1 MSQDILIIIYLIS
14 SILFIFGI
22 KQLSKVKTAR
32 IGNFTS
38 ALGMLIAI
46 VATLFDQK
54 IVNLELIFIGLL
66 IGSLIGAIM
75 ALKVEMTAM
84 PQMVALLNGF
94 GGGASLLVASADYFK
109 EAPTE
114 VYIAVT
120 IFLSILVGG
129 VTFTGSIIAFGKLQ
143 GIVTEK
149 AVVYK
154 FQHPI
159 NLLLLLLTIIGGV
172 FLTIDQRTS
181 SEILSTI
188 GLGFLIGENLLI
200 TIAILSLIIGVLIVI
215 PIGGADMPVVIS
227 LLNSYSGIAAA
238 MTGFVLGNAVLVI
251 TGSLVGASGI
261 ILTNIMCKSMNRS
274 LMNVMLGGF
283 GSTTASVGPGEA
295 KEIVIKEVGAEE
307 LAMMLDGASNVIIVP
322 GYGMAVA
329 QAQHVVKELMD
340 ELEKRG
346 VNVRFAIHPVAGRMP
361 GHMNVL
367 LAEAAVP
374 YDKLYEMDQI
384 NDDFSNCDVAI
395 VIGAND
401 VVNPA
406 ARNNPN
412 SPIYGMPILNVD
424 KAKTVVVIKR
434 SLNPGYA
441 GIDNELFGYPNC
453 LMYFGD
459 AKASHFKINSRIKR
473 TIKNKLFLNYKGYYV
488 TLCFL

>member
-1 MSQDILIIIYLIS
+1 MNQDILIIIYLIA

-22 KQLSKVKTAR
+22 KQLSSVKTAR
-32 IGNFTS
+32 QGNLIS
-38 ALGMLIAI
+38 AIGMLIAI

-54 IVNLELIFIGLL
+54 IVNYELIIIGLI
-66 IGSLIGAIM
+66 IGSIVGAIF

-94 GGGASLLVASADYFK
+94 GGGASLLVAAADYYK
-109 EAPTE
+109 EAPSE
-114 VYIAVT
+114 VYIAVS
-120 IFLSILVGG
+120 IFLSVLVGG
-129 VTFTGSIIAFGKLQ
+129 VTFTGSLVAFGKLQ

-159 NLLLLLLTIIGGV
+159 NLLLLILTIFGG
-172 FLTIDQRTS
+172 I
-181 SEILSTI
+181 ILSMDQSNASQIMSSI
-188 GLGFLIGENLLI
+188 GLGTLVGENLLI
-200 TIAILSLIIGVLIVI
+200 LISILSLIIGVLIVI

-238 MTGFVLGNAVLVI
+238 MTGFVLGNAVLII

-274 LMNVMLGGF
+274 LINVMLGGF
-283 GSTTASVGPGEA
+283 GSTTSGKAQAGA
-295 KEIVIKEVGAEE
+295 KEIVIKEVGSEE

-384 NDDFSNCDVAI
+384 NDEFANCDVAI

-441 GIDNELFGYPNC
+441 GIENELFGYPNC

-459 AKASHFKINSRIKR
+459 AKQAIS
-473 TIKNKLFLNYKGYYV
+473 KLIQELKE
-488 TLCFL
+488 L

>member
-1 MSQDILIIIYLIS
+1 MNQDILIIIYLIA

-22 KQLSKVKTAR
+22 KQLSSVKTAR
-32 IGNFTS
+32 QGNLIS
-38 ALGMLIAI
+38 AIGMLIAI

-54 IVNLELIFIGLL
+54 ILNYELIIIGLI
-66 IGSLIGAIM
+66 IGSIVGAIF

-84 PQMVALLNGF
+84 PQMVALFNGF
-94 GGGASLLVASADYFK
+94 GGGASLLVAAADYYK
-109 EAPTE
+109 EAPSE
-114 VYIAVT
+114 VYIAVS
-120 IFLSILVGG
+120 IFLSVLVGG
-129 VTFTGSIIAFGKLQ
+129 VTFTGSLVAFGKLQ

-159 NLLLLLLTIIGGV
+159 NLLLLILTIFGG
-172 FLTIDQRTS
+172 I
-181 SEILSTI
+181 ILSMDQSNASQIMSSI
-188 GLGFLIGENLLI
+188 GLGNLVGENLLI
-200 TIAILSLIIGVLIVI
+200 LILILSLIIGVLIVI

-238 MTGFVLGNAVLVI
+238 MTGFVLGNAVLII

-274 LMNVMLGGF
+274 LINVMLGGF
-283 GSTTASVGPGEA
+283 GSTTSGKAQAGA
-295 KEIVIKEVGAEE
+295 KEIVIKEVGSEE

-329 QAQHVVKELMD
+329 QAQHVIKELMD

-384 NDDFSNCDVAI
+384 NDDFANCDVAI

-441 GIDNELFGYPNC
+441 GIENELFGYPNC

-459 AKASHFKINSRIKR
+459 AKQAIS
-473 TIKNKLFLNYKGYYV
+473 KLIQELKE
-488 TLCFL
+488 L

>member
-1 MSQDILIIIYLIS
+1 MNQDILIIIYLIA

-22 KQLSKVKTAR
+22 KQLSSVKTAR
-32 IGNFTS
+32 QGNLIS
-38 ALGMLIAI
+38 AIGMLIAI

-54 IVNLELIFIGLL
+54 IVNYELIIIGLI
-66 IGSLIGAIM
+66 IGSIVGAIF

-84 PQMVALLNGF
+84 PQMVALFNGF
-94 GGGASLLVASADYFK
+94 GGGASLLVASADYYK
-109 EAPTE
+109 EAPSE
-114 VYIAVT
+114 VYIAVS
-120 IFLSILVGG
+120 IFLSVLVGG
-129 VTFTGSIIAFGKLQ
+129 VTFTGSLVAFGKLQ

-159 NLLLLLLTIIGGV
+159 NLLLLILTIFGG
-172 FLTIDQRTS
+172 I
-181 SEILSTI
+181 ILSMDQSNASQIMSSI
-188 GLGFLIGENLLI
+188 GLGNLVGENLLI
-200 TIAILSLIIGVLIVI
+200 LISILSLIIGVLIVI

-238 MTGFVLGNAVLVI
+238 MTGFVLGNAILII

-274 LMNVMLGGF
+274 LINVMLGGF
-283 GSTTASVGPGEA
+283 GSTTSGKAQAGA
-295 KEIVIKEVGAEE
+295 KEIVIKEVGSEE

-340 ELEKRG
+340 ELEKRS

-384 NDDFSNCDVAI
+384 NDDFANCDVAI

-441 GIDNELFGYPNC
+441 GIENELFGYPNC

-459 AKASHFKINSRIKR
+459 AKQAIS
-473 TIKNKLFLNYKGYYV
+473 KLIQELKE
-488 TLCFL
+488 L

>member
-1 MSQDILIIIYLIS
+1 MNQDILIIIYLIA

-22 KQLSKVKTAR
+22 KQLSSVKTAR
-32 IGNFTS
+32 QGNLIS
-38 ALGMLIAI
+38 AIGMLIAI

-54 IVNLELIFIGLL
+54 IVNYELIIIGLI
-66 IGSLIGAIM
+66 IGSIVGAIF

-94 GGGASLLVASADYFK
+94 GGGASLLVAAADYYK
-109 EAPTE
+109 EAPSE
-114 VYIAVT
+114 VYIAVS
-120 IFLSILVGG
+120 IFLSVLVGG
-129 VTFTGSIIAFGKLQ
+129 VTFTGSLVAFGKLQ

-159 NLLLLLLTIIGGV
+159 NLLLLILAIFGG
-172 FLTIDQRTS
+172 I
-181 SEILSTI
+181 ILSLDQSNASQIMSSI
-188 GLGFLIGENLLI
+188 GLGTLVGENLLI
-200 TIAILSLIIGVLIVI
+200 LISILSLIIGVLIVI

-238 MTGFVLGNAVLVI
+238 MTGFVLGNAVLII

-274 LMNVMLGGF
+274 LINVMLGGF
-283 GSTTASVGPGEA
+283 GSTTSGKAQAGA
-295 KEIVIKEVGAEE
+295 KEIVIKEVGSEE

-384 NDDFSNCDVAI
+384 NDEFANCDVAI

-441 GIDNELFGYPNC
+441 GIENELFGYPNC

-459 AKASHFKINSRIKR
+459 AKQAIS
-473 TIKNKLFLNYKGYYV
+473 KLIQELKE
-488 TLCFL
+488 L

>member
-1 MSQDILIIIYLIS
+1 MNQDILIIIYLIA

-22 KQLSKVKTAR
+22 KQLSSVKTAR
-32 IGNFTS
+32 QGNLIS
-38 ALGMLIAI
+38 AIGMLIAI

-54 IVNLELIFIGLL
+54 IVNYELIIIGLI
-66 IGSLIGAIM
+66 IGSIVGAIF

-84 PQMVALLNGF
+84 PQMVALFNGF
-94 GGGASLLVASADYFK
+94 GGGASLLVASADYYK
-109 EAPTE
+109 EAPSE
-114 VYIAVT
+114 VYIAVS
-120 IFLSILVGG
+120 IFLSVLVGG
-129 VTFTGSIIAFGKLQ
+129 VTFTGSLVAFGKLQ

-159 NLLLLLLTIIGGV
+159 NLLLLILTIFGG
-172 FLTIDQRTS
+172 I
-181 SEILSTI
+181 ILSMDQSNASQIMSSI
-188 GLGFLIGENLLI
+188 GLGNLVGENLLI
-200 TIAILSLIIGVLIVI
+200 LISILSLIIGVLIVI

-238 MTGFVLGNAVLVI
+238 MTGFVLGNAVLII

-274 LMNVMLGGF
+274 LINVMLGGF
-283 GSTTASVGPGEA
+283 GSTTSGKAQAGA
-295 KEIVIKEVGAEE
+295 KEIVIKEVGSEE

-340 ELEKRG
+340 ELEKRS

-384 NDDFSNCDVAI
+384 NDDFANCDVAI

-441 GIDNELFGYPNC
+441 GIENELFGYPNC

-459 AKASHFKINSRIKR
+459 AKQAIS
-473 TIKNKLFLNYKGYYV
+473 KLIQELKE
-488 TLCFL
+488 L

>member
-1 MSQDILIIIYLIS
+1 MNQDILIIIYLIA

-22 KQLSKVKTAR
+22 KQLSSVKTAR
-32 IGNFTS
+32 QGNLIS
-38 ALGMLIAI
+38 AIGMLIAI

-54 IVNLELIFIGLL
+54 ILNYELIIIGLI
-66 IGSLIGAIM
+66 IGSIVGAIF

-84 PQMVALLNGF
+84 PQMVALFNGF
-94 GGGASLLVASADYFK
+94 GGGASLLVAAADYYK
-109 EAPTE
+109 EAPSE
-114 VYIAVT
+114 VYIAVS
-120 IFLSILVGG
+120 IFLSVLVGG
-129 VTFTGSIIAFGKLQ
+129 VTFTGSLVAFGKLQ

-159 NLLLLLLTIIGGV
+159 NLLLLILTIFGG
-172 FLTIDQRTS
+172 I
-181 SEILSTI
+181 ILSMDQSNASQIMSSI
-188 GLGFLIGENLLI
+188 GLGNLVGENLLI
-200 TIAILSLIIGVLIVI
+200 LISILSLIIGVLIVI

-238 MTGFVLGNAVLVI
+238 MTGFVLGNAILII

-274 LMNVMLGGF
+274 LINVMLGGF
-283 GSTTASVGPGEA
+283 GSTTSGKAQAGA
-295 KEIVIKEVGAEE
+295 KEIVIKEVGSEE

-329 QAQHVVKELMD
+329 QAQHVIKELMD

-384 NDDFSNCDVAI
+384 NDEFANCDVAI

-441 GIDNELFGYPNC
+441 GIENELFGYPNC

-459 AKASHFKINSRIKR
+459 AKQAIS
-473 TIKNKLFLNYKGYYV
+473 KLIQELKE
-488 TLCFL
+488 L

>member
-1 MSQDILIIIYLIS
+1 LLILT
-14 SILFIFGI
+14 IFG
-22 KQLSKVKTAR
+22 
-32 IGNFTS
+32 
-38 ALGMLIAI
+38 
-46 VATLFDQK
+46 
-54 IVNLELIFIGLL
+54 
-66 IGSLIGAIM
+66 
-75 ALKVEMTAM
+75 
-84 PQMVALLNGF
+84 
-94 GGGASLLVASADYFK
+94 
-109 EAPTE
+109 
-114 VYIAVT
+114 
-120 IFLSILVGG
+120 
-129 VTFTGSIIAFGKLQ
+129 
-143 GIVTEK
+143 GI
-149 AVVYK
+149 
-154 FQHPI
+154 
-159 NLLLLLLTIIGGV
+159 
-172 FLTIDQRTS
+172 
-181 SEILSTI
+181 ILSMDQSNASQIMSSI
-188 GLGFLIGENLLI
+188 GLGNLVGENLLI
-200 TIAILSLIIGVLIVI
+200 LISILSLIIGVLIVI

-238 MTGFVLGNAVLVI
+238 MTGFVLGNAILII

-274 LMNVMLGGF
+274 LINVMLGGF
-283 GSTTASVGPGEA
+283 GSTTSGKAQAGA
-295 KEIVIKEVGAEE
+295 KEIVIKEVGSEE

-340 ELEKRG
+340 ELEKRS

-384 NDDFSNCDVAI
+384 NDEFANCDVAI

-441 GIDNELFGYPNC
+441 GIENELFGYPNC

-459 AKASHFKINSRIKR
+459 AKQAIS
-473 TIKNKLFLNYKGYYV
+473 KLIQELKE
-488 TLCFL
+488 L

>member
-1 MSQDILIIIYLIS
+1 MNQDILIIIYLIA

-22 KQLSKVKTAR
+22 KQLSSVKTAR
-32 IGNFTS
+32 QGNLIS
-38 ALGMLIAI
+38 AIGMLIAI

-54 IVNLELIFIGLL
+54 IVNYELIIIGLI
-66 IGSLIGAIM
+66 IGSIVGAIF

-94 GGGASLLVASADYFK
+94 GGGASLLVAVADYYK
-109 EAPTE
+109 EAPSE
-114 VYIAVT
+114 VYIAVS
-120 IFLSILVGG
+120 IFLSVLVGG
-129 VTFTGSIIAFGKLQ
+129 VTFTGSLVAFGKLQ

-159 NLLLLLLTIIGGV
+159 NLLLLILTIIGG
-172 FLTIDQRTS
+172 I
-181 SEILSTI
+181 ILSMDQSNASQIMSSI
-188 GLGFLIGENLLI
+188 GLGTLVGENLLI
-200 TIAILSLIIGVLIVI
+200 LISILSLIIGVLIVI

-238 MTGFVLGNAVLVI
+238 MTGFVLGNAVLII

-274 LMNVMLGGF
+274 LINVMLGGF
-283 GSTTASVGPGEA
+283 GSTTSGKAQAGA
-295 KEIVIKEVGAEE
+295 KEIVIKEVGSEE

-329 QAQHVVKELMD
+329 HAQHVVKELMD

-384 NDDFSNCDVAI
+384 DDEFANCDVAI

-441 GIDNELFGYPNC
+441 GIENELFGYPNC

-459 AKASHFKINSRIKR
+459 AKQAIS
-473 TIKNKLFLNYKGYYV
+473 KLIQELKE
-488 TLCFL
+488 L

>member
-1 MSQDILIIIYLIS
+1 MNQDILIIIYLIA

-22 KQLSKVKTAR
+22 KQLSSVKTAR
-32 IGNFTS
+32 QGNLIS
-38 ALGMLIAI
+38 AIGMLIAI

-54 IVNLELIFIGLL
+54 IVNYELIIIGLI
-66 IGSLIGAIM
+66 IGSIVGAIF

-94 GGGASLLVASADYFK
+94 GGGASLLVAAADYYK
-109 EAPTE
+109 EAPSE
-114 VYIAVT
+114 VYIAVS
-120 IFLSILVGG
+120 IFLSVLIGG
-129 VTFTGSIIAFGKLQ
+129 VTFTGSLVAFGKLQ

-159 NLLLLLLTIIGGV
+159 NLFLLILTIFGG
-172 FLTIDQRTS
+172 I
-181 SEILSTI
+181 ILSMDQSNASQI
-188 GLGFLIGENLLI
+188 MSSIDLGNLVGENLLI
-200 TIAILSLIIGVLIVI
+200 LISILSLIIGVLIVI

-238 MTGFVLGNAVLVI
+238 MTGFVLGNAVLII

-274 LMNVMLGGF
+274 LINVMLGGF
-283 GSTTASVGPGEA
+283 GSTTSGKAQAGA
-295 KEIVIKEVGAEE
+295 KEIVIKEVGSEE

-384 NDDFSNCDVAI
+384 NDEFANCDVAI

-441 GIDNELFGYPNC
+441 GIENELFGYPNC

-459 AKASHFKINSRIKR
+459 AKQAIS
-473 TIKNKLFLNYKGYYV
+473 KLIQELKE
-488 TLCFL
+488 L

>member
-1 MSQDILIIIYLIS
+1 MNQDILIIIYLIA

-22 KQLSKVKTAR
+22 KQLSSVKTAR
-32 IGNFTS
+32 QGNLIS
-38 ALGMLIAI
+38 AIGMLIAI

-54 IVNLELIFIGLL
+54 ILNYELIIIGLI
-66 IGSLIGAIM
+66 IGSIVGAIF

-84 PQMVALLNGF
+84 PQMVALFNGF
-94 GGGASLLVASADYFK
+94 GGGASLLVAAADYYK
-109 EAPTE
+109 EAPSE
-114 VYIAVT
+114 VYIAVS
-120 IFLSILVGG
+120 IFLSVLVGG
-129 VTFTGSIIAFGKLQ
+129 VTFTGSLVAFGKLQ

-159 NLLLLLLTIIGGV
+159 NLLLLILTIFGG
-172 FLTIDQRTS
+172 I
-181 SEILSTI
+181 ILSMDQSNASQIMSSI
-188 GLGFLIGENLLI
+188 GLGNLVGENLLI
-200 TIAILSLIIGVLIVI
+200 LISILSLIIGVLVVI

-238 MTGFVLGNAVLVI
+238 MTGFVLGNAILII

-274 LMNVMLGGF
+274 LINVMLGGF
-283 GSTTASVGPGEA
+283 GSTTSGKAQAGA
-295 KEIVIKEVGAEE
+295 KEIVIKEVGSEE

-340 ELEKRG
+340 ELEKRS

-384 NDDFSNCDVAI
+384 NDEFANCDVAI

-441 GIDNELFGYPNC
+441 GIENELFGYPNC

-459 AKASHFKINSRIKR
+459 AKQAIS
-473 TIKNKLFLNYKGYYV
+473 KLIQELKE
-488 TLCFL
+488 L

>member
-1 MSQDILIIIYLIS
+1 MNQDLLIIIYLIA

-22 KQLSKVKTAR
+22 KQLSSVKTAR
-32 IGNFTS
+32 QGNLIS
-38 ALGMLIAI
+38 AIGMLIAI

-54 IVNLELIFIGLL
+54 IVNYELIIIGLI
-66 IGSLIGAIM
+66 IGSIVGAIF

-84 PQMVALLNGF
+84 PQMVALFNGF
-94 GGGASLLVASADYFK
+94 GGGASLLVASADYYK
-109 EAPTE
+109 EAPSE
-114 VYIAVT
+114 VYIAVS
-120 IFLSILVGG
+120 IFLSVLVGG
-129 VTFTGSIIAFGKLQ
+129 VTFTGSLVAFGKLQ

-159 NLLLLLLTIIGGV
+159 NLLLLILAIFGG
-172 FLTIDQRTS
+172 I
-181 SEILSTI
+181 ILSMDQSNASQIMSSI
-188 GLGFLIGENLLI
+188 GLGNLVGENLLI
-200 TIAILSLIIGVLIVI
+200 LISILSLIIGVLIVI

-238 MTGFVLGNAVLVI
+238 MTGFVLGNAILII

-274 LMNVMLGGF
+274 LINVMLGGF
-283 GSTTASVGPGEA
+283 GSTTSGKAQAGA
-295 KEIVIKEVGAEE
+295 KEIVIKEVGSEE

-384 NDDFSNCDVAI
+384 NDEFANCDVAI

-441 GIDNELFGYPNC
+441 GIENELFGYPNC

-459 AKASHFKINSRIKR
+459 AKQAIS
-473 TIKNKLFLNYKGYYV
+473 KLIQELKE
-488 TLCFL
+488 L

>member
-1 MSQDILIIIYLIS
+1 MNQDILIIIYLIA

-22 KQLSKVKTAR
+22 KQLSSVKTAR
-32 IGNFTS
+32 QGNLIS
-38 ALGMLIAI
+38 AIGMLIAI

-54 IVNLELIFIGLL
+54 ILNYELIIIGLI
-66 IGSLIGAIM
+66 IGSIVGAIF

-84 PQMVALLNGF
+84 PQMVALFNGF
-94 GGGASLLVASADYFK
+94 GGGASLLVAAADYYK
-109 EAPTE
+109 EAPSE
-114 VYIAVT
+114 VYIAVS
-120 IFLSILVGG
+120 IFLSVLVGG
-129 VTFTGSIIAFGKLQ
+129 VTFTGSLVAFGKLQ

-159 NLLLLLLTIIGGV
+159 NLLLLILTIFGG
-172 FLTIDQRTS
+172 I
-181 SEILSTI
+181 ILSMDQSNASQIMSSI
-188 GLGFLIGENLLI
+188 GLGNLVGENLLI
-200 TIAILSLIIGVLIVI
+200 LISILSLIIGVLIVI

-238 MTGFVLGNAVLVI
+238 MTGFVLGNAVLII

-274 LMNVMLGGF
+274 LINVMLGGF
-283 GSTTASVGPGEA
+283 GSTTSGKAQAGA
-295 KEIVIKEVGAEE
+295 KEIVIKEVGSEE

-329 QAQHVVKELMD
+329 QAQHVIKELMD

-384 NDDFSNCDVAI
+384 NDEFANCDVAI

-441 GIDNELFGYPNC
+441 GIENELFGYPNC

-459 AKASHFKINSRIKR
+459 AKQAIS
-473 TIKNKLFLNYKGYYV
+473 KLIQELKE
-488 TLCFL
+488 L

>member
-1 MSQDILIIIYLIS
+1 MNQDILIIIYLIA

-22 KQLSKVKTAR
+22 KQLSSVKTAR
-32 IGNFTS
+32 QGNLIS
-38 ALGMLIAI
+38 AIGMLIAI

-54 IVNLELIFIGLL
+54 IVNYELIIIGLI
-66 IGSLIGAIM
+66 IGSIVGAIF

-94 GGGASLLVASADYFK
+94 GGGASLLVAVADYYK
-109 EAPTE
+109 EAPSE
-114 VYIAVT
+114 VYIAVS
-120 IFLSILVGG
+120 IFLSVLVGG
-129 VTFTGSIIAFGKLQ
+129 VTFTGSLVAFGKLQ

-159 NLLLLLLTIIGGV
+159 NLLLLILTIIGG
-172 FLTIDQRTS
+172 I
-181 SEILSTI
+181 ILSMDQSNASQIMSSI
-188 GLGFLIGENLLI
+188 GLGTLVGENLLI
-200 TIAILSLIIGVLIVI
+200 LISILSLIIGVLIVI

-238 MTGFVLGNAVLVI
+238 MTGFVLGNAVLII

-274 LMNVMLGGF
+274 LINVMLGGF
-283 GSTTASVGPGEA
+283 GSTTSGKAQAGA
-295 KEIVIKEVGAEE
+295 KEIVIKEVGSEE

-384 NDDFSNCDVAI
+384 DDEFANCDVAI

-441 GIDNELFGYPNC
+441 GIENELFGYPNC

-459 AKASHFKINSRIKR
+459 AKQAIS
-473 TIKNKLFLNYKGYYV
+473 KLIQELKE
-488 TLCFL
+488 L

>member
-1 MSQDILIIIYLIS
+1 MNQDILIIIYLIS
-14 SILFIFGI
+14 SALFIFGI
-22 KQLSKVKTAR
+22 KQLSSVKTAR
-32 IGNFTS
+32 QGNITS
-38 ALGMLIAI
+38 SVGMLIAI
-46 VATLFDQK
+46 IATLFDQK
-54 IVNLELIFIGLL
+54 IVNFELIIIGLIVGAL
-66 IGSLIGAIM
+66 VGAIF

-94 GGGASLLVASADYFK
+94 GGGASLLVAAADYYK
-109 EAPTE
+109 EAPSE
-114 VYIAVT
+114 VYIAVS
-120 IFLSILVGG
+120 IFLSVLIGG
-129 VTFTGSIIAFGKLQ
+129 VTFTGSLIAFGKLQ

-159 NLLLLLLTIIGGV
+159 NLLLLIITIVAGI
-172 FLTIDQRTS
+172 FLSMDQTTTS
-181 SEILSTI
+181 QIFSGI
-188 GLGFLIGENLLI
+188 GLEVLVGENLLI
-200 TIAILSLIIGVLIVI
+200 LISILSLIIGVLIVI

-227 LLNSYSGIAAA
+227 LLNSYSGLAAA
-238 MTGFVLGNAVLVI
+238 MTGFVLGNAVLII

-274 LMNVMLGGF
+274 LLNVMLGGF
-283 GSTTASVGPGEA
+283 GSTTAGKAQAGA
-295 KEIVIKEVGAEE
+295 KEIVIKEVGSEE

-340 ELEKRG
+340 ELEKRN

-384 NDDFSNCDVAI
+384 NDEFANCDVAI

-441 GIDNELFGYPNC
+441 GIENELFGYPNC

-459 AKASHFKINSRIKR
+459 AKQAIS
-473 TIKNKLFLNYKGYYV
+473 KLIQELKE
-488 TLCFL
+488 L

>member
-1 MSQDILIIIYLIS
+1 MNQDILIIIYLIA

-22 KQLSKVKTAR
+22 KQLSSVKTAR
-32 IGNFTS
+32 QGNLIS
-38 ALGMLIAI
+38 AIGMLIAI
-46 VATLFDQK
+46 VATLFVQK
-54 IVNLELIFIGLL
+54 IVNYELIIIGLI
-66 IGSLIGAIM
+66 IGSIVGAIF

-84 PQMVALLNGF
+84 PQMVALFNGF
-94 GGGASLLVASADYFK
+94 GGGASLLVAAADYYK
-109 EAPTE
+109 EAPSE
-114 VYIAVT
+114 VYIAVS
-120 IFLSILVGG
+120 IFLSVLVGG
-129 VTFTGSIIAFGKLQ
+129 VTFTGSLVAFGKLQ

-159 NLLLLLLTIIGGV
+159 NLLLLILTIFGG
-172 FLTIDQRTS
+172 I
-181 SEILSTI
+181 ILSMDQSNASQIMSSI
-188 GLGFLIGENLLI
+188 GLGNLVGENLLI
-200 TIAILSLIIGVLIVI
+200 LISILSLIIGVLIVI

-238 MTGFVLGNAVLVI
+238 MTGFVLGNAILII

-274 LMNVMLGGF
+274 LINVMLGGF
-283 GSTTASVGPGEA
+283 GSTTSGKAQAGA
-295 KEIVIKEVGAEE
+295 KEIVIKEVGSEE

-340 ELEKRG
+340 ELEKRS

-384 NDDFSNCDVAI
+384 NDEFANCDVAI

-441 GIDNELFGYPNC
+441 GIENELFGYPNC

-459 AKASHFKINSRIKR
+459 AKQAIS
-473 TIKNKLFLNYKGYYV
+473 KLIQELKE
-488 TLCFL
+488 L

>member
-1 MSQDILIIIYLIS
+1 MNQDILIIIYLIA

-22 KQLSKVKTAR
+22 KQLSSVKTAR
-32 IGNFTS
+32 QGNLIS
-38 ALGMLIAI
+38 AIGMLIAI

-54 IVNLELIFIGLL
+54 IVNYELIIIGLI
-66 IGSLIGAIM
+66 IGSIVGAIF

-84 PQMVALLNGF
+84 PQMVALFNGF
-94 GGGASLLVASADYFK
+94 GGGASLLVAAADYYK
-109 EAPTE
+109 EAPSE
-114 VYIAVT
+114 VYIAVS
-120 IFLSILVGG
+120 IFLSVLVGG
-129 VTFTGSIIAFGKLQ
+129 VTFTGSLVAFGKLQ

-159 NLLLLLLTIIGGV
+159 NLLLLILTIFGG
-172 FLTIDQRTS
+172 I
-181 SEILSTI
+181 ILSMDQSNASQIMSSI
-188 GLGFLIGENLLI
+188 GLGNLVGENLLI
-200 TIAILSLIIGVLIVI
+200 LILILSLIIGVLIVI

-238 MTGFVLGNAVLVI
+238 MTGFVLGNAVLII

-274 LMNVMLGGF
+274 LINVMLGGF
-283 GSTTASVGPGEA
+283 GSTTSGKAQAGA
-295 KEIVIKEVGAEE
+295 KEIVIKEVGSEE

-329 QAQHVVKELMD
+329 QAQHVIKELMD

-384 NDDFSNCDVAI
+384 NDEFANCDVAI

-441 GIDNELFGYPNC
+441 GIENELFGYPNC

-459 AKASHFKINSRIKR
+459 AKQAIS
-473 TIKNKLFLNYKGYYV
+473 KLIQELKE
-488 TLCFL
+488 L

>member
-1 MSQDILIIIYLIS
+1 MNQDILIIIYLIA

-22 KQLSKVKTAR
+22 KQLSSVKTAR
-32 IGNFTS
+32 QGNLIS
-38 ALGMLIAI
+38 AIGMLIAI

-54 IVNLELIFIGLL
+54 ILNYELIIIGLI
-66 IGSLIGAIM
+66 IGSIVGAIF

-84 PQMVALLNGF
+84 PQMVALFNGF
-94 GGGASLLVASADYFK
+94 GGGASLLVAAADYYK
-109 EAPTE
+109 EAPSE
-114 VYIAVT
+114 VYIAVS
-120 IFLSILVGG
+120 IFLSVLVGG
-129 VTFTGSIIAFGKLQ
+129 VTFTGSLVAFGKLQ

-159 NLLLLLLTIIGGV
+159 NLLLLILTIFGG
-172 FLTIDQRTS
+172 I
-181 SEILSTI
+181 ILSMDQSNAFQIMSSI
-188 GLGFLIGENLLI
+188 GLGNLVGENLLI
-200 TIAILSLIIGVLIVI
+200 LILILSLIIGVLIVI

-238 MTGFVLGNAVLVI
+238 MTGFVLGNAILII

-274 LMNVMLGGF
+274 LINVMLGGF
-283 GSTTASVGPGEA
+283 GSTTSGKAQAGA
-295 KEIVIKEVGAEE
+295 KEIVIKEVGSEE

-384 NDDFSNCDVAI
+384 NDEFANCDVAI

-441 GIDNELFGYPNC
+441 GIENELFGYPNC

-459 AKASHFKINSRIKR
+459 AKQAIS
-473 TIKNKLFLNYKGYYV
+473 KLIQELKE
-488 TLCFL
+488 L

>member
-1 MSQDILIIIYLIS
+1 MNQDILIIIYLIA

-22 KQLSKVKTAR
+22 KQLSSVKTAR
-32 IGNFTS
+32 QGNLIS
-38 ALGMLIAI
+38 AIGMLIAI

-54 IVNLELIFIGLL
+54 IVNYELIIIGLI
-66 IGSLIGAIM
+66 IGSIVGAIF

-84 PQMVALLNGF
+84 PQMVALFNGF
-94 GGGASLLVASADYFK
+94 GGGASLLVAAADYYK
-109 EAPTE
+109 EAPSE
-114 VYIAVT
+114 VYIAVS
-120 IFLSILVGG
+120 IFLSVLVGG
-129 VTFTGSIIAFGKLQ
+129 VTFTGSLVAFGKLQ

-159 NLLLLLLTIIGGV
+159 NLLLLILTIFGG
-172 FLTIDQRTS
+172 I
-181 SEILSTI
+181 ILSMDQSNASQIMSSI
-188 GLGFLIGENLLI
+188 GLGNLVGENLLI
-200 TIAILSLIIGVLIVI
+200 LISILSLIIGVLIVI

-238 MTGFVLGNAVLVI
+238 MTGFVLGNAILII

-274 LMNVMLGGF
+274 LINVMLGGF
-283 GSTTASVGPGEA
+283 GSTTSGKAQAGA
-295 KEIVIKEVGAEE
+295 KEIVIKEVGSEE

-340 ELEKRG
+340 ELEKRS

-384 NDDFSNCDVAI
+384 NDDFANCDVAI

-441 GIDNELFGYPNC
+441 GIENELFGYPNC

-459 AKASHFKINSRIKR
+459 AKQAIS
-473 TIKNKLFLNYKGYYV
+473 KLIQELKE
-488 TLCFL
+488 L

>member
-1 MSQDILIIIYLIS
+1 MNQDLLIIIYLIA

-22 KQLSKVKTAR
+22 KQLSSVKTAR
-32 IGNFTS
+32 QGNLIS
-38 ALGMLIAI
+38 AIGMLIAI

-54 IVNLELIFIGLL
+54 IVNYELIIIGLI
-66 IGSLIGAIM
+66 IGSIVGAIF

-84 PQMVALLNGF
+84 PQMVALFNGF
-94 GGGASLLVASADYFK
+94 GGGASLLVAAADYYK
-109 EAPTE
+109 EAPSE
-114 VYIAVT
+114 VYIAVS
-120 IFLSILVGG
+120 IFLSVLVGG
-129 VTFTGSIIAFGKLQ
+129 VTFTGSLVAFGKLQ

-159 NLLLLLLTIIGGV
+159 NLLLLILTIFGG
-172 FLTIDQRTS
+172 I
-181 SEILSTI
+181 ILSMDQSNASQIMSSI
-188 GLGFLIGENLLI
+188 GLGNLVGENLLI
-200 TIAILSLIIGVLIVI
+200 LILILSLIIGVLIVI

-238 MTGFVLGNAVLVI
+238 MTGFVLGNAVLII

-274 LMNVMLGGF
+274 LINVMLGGF
-283 GSTTASVGPGEA
+283 GSTTSGKAQAGA
-295 KEIVIKEVGAEE
+295 KEIVIKEVGSEE

-329 QAQHVVKELMD
+329 QAQHVIKELMD

-384 NDDFSNCDVAI
+384 NDEFANCDVAI

-441 GIDNELFGYPNC
+441 GIENELFGYPNC

-459 AKASHFKINSRIKR
+459 AKQAIS
-473 TIKNKLFLNYKGYYV
+473 KLIQELKE
-488 TLCFL
+488 L

>member
-1 MSQDILIIIYLIS
+1 MNQDLLIIIYLIA

-22 KQLSKVKTAR
+22 KQLSSVKTAR
-32 IGNFTS
+32 QGNLIS
-38 ALGMLIAI
+38 AIGMLIAI

-54 IVNLELIFIGLL
+54 IVNYELIIIGLI
-66 IGSLIGAIM
+66 IGSIVGAIF

-84 PQMVALLNGF
+84 PQMVALFNGF
-94 GGGASLLVASADYFK
+94 GGGASLLVAAADYYK
-109 EAPTE
+109 EAPSE
-114 VYIAVT
+114 VYIAVS
-120 IFLSILVGG
+120 IFLSVLVGG
-129 VTFTGSIIAFGKLQ
+129 VTFTGSLVAFGKLQ

-159 NLLLLLLTIIGGV
+159 NLLLLILTIFGG
-172 FLTIDQRTS
+172 I
-181 SEILSTI
+181 ILSMDQSNASQIMSSI
-188 GLGFLIGENLLI
+188 GLGNLVGENLLI
-200 TIAILSLIIGVLIVI
+200 LISILSLIIGVLIVI

-238 MTGFVLGNAVLVI
+238 MTGFVLGNAILII

-274 LMNVMLGGF
+274 LINVMLGGF
-283 GSTTASVGPGEA
+283 GSTTSGKAQAGA
-295 KEIVIKEVGAEE
+295 KEIVIKEVGSEE

-329 QAQHVVKELMD
+329 QAQHVIKELMD
-340 ELEKRG
+340 ELEKRS

-384 NDDFSNCDVAI
+384 NDEFANCDVAI

-441 GIDNELFGYPNC
+441 GIENELFGYPNC

-459 AKASHFKINSRIKR
+459 AKQAIS
-473 TIKNKLFLNYKGYYV
+473 KLIQELKE
-488 TLCFL
+488 L

>member
-1 MSQDILIIIYLIS
+1 MNQDILIIIYLIA

-22 KQLSKVKTAR
+22 KQLSSVKTAR
-32 IGNFTS
+32 QGNLIS
-38 ALGMLIAI
+38 AIGMLIAI
-46 VATLFDQK
+46 VATLYDQK
-54 IVNLELIFIGLL
+54 IVNYELIIIGLI
-66 IGSLIGAIM
+66 IGSIVGAIF

-94 GGGASLLVASADYFK
+94 GGGASLLVAAADYYK
-109 EAPTE
+109 EAPSE
-114 VYIAVT
+114 VYIAVS
-120 IFLSILVGG
+120 IFLSVLVGG
-129 VTFTGSIIAFGKLQ
+129 VTFTGSLVAFGKLQ

-159 NLLLLLLTIIGGV
+159 NLLLLILTIIGG
-172 FLTIDQRTS
+172 I
-181 SEILSTI
+181 ILSLDQSNASQIMSSI
-188 GLGFLIGENLLI
+188 GLGTLVGENLLI
-200 TIAILSLIIGVLIVI
+200 LISILSLIIGVLIVI

-238 MTGFVLGNAVLVI
+238 MTGFVLGNAVLII

-274 LMNVMLGGF
+274 LINVMLGGF
-283 GSTTASVGPGEA
+283 GSTTSGKAQAGA
-295 KEIVIKEVGAEE
+295 KEIVIKEVGSEE

-340 ELEKRG
+340 ELEKRS

-384 NDDFSNCDVAI
+384 NDEFANCDVAI

-441 GIDNELFGYPNC
+441 GIENELFGYPNC

-459 AKASHFKINSRIKR
+459 AKQAIS
-473 TIKNKLFLNYKGYYV
+473 KLIQELKE
-488 TLCFL
+488 L

>member
-1 MSQDILIIIYLIS
+1 MNQDILIIIYLIA

-22 KQLSKVKTAR
+22 KQLSSVKTAR
-32 IGNFTS
+32 QGNLIS
-38 ALGMLIAI
+38 AIGMLIAI

-54 IVNLELIFIGLL
+54 IVNYELIIIGLI
-66 IGSLIGAIM
+66 IGSIVGAIF

-94 GGGASLLVASADYFK
+94 GGGASLLVAVADYYK
-109 EAPTE
+109 EAPSE
-114 VYIAVT
+114 VYIAVS
-120 IFLSILVGG
+120 IFLSVLVGG
-129 VTFTGSIIAFGKLQ
+129 VTFTGSLVAFGKLQ

-159 NLLLLLLTIIGGV
+159 NLLLLILTIIGG
-172 FLTIDQRTS
+172 I
-181 SEILSTI
+181 ILSMDQSNASQIMSSI
-188 GLGFLIGENLLI
+188 GLGSLVGENMLI
-200 TIAILSLIIGVLIVI
+200 IISILSLIIGVLIVI

-238 MTGFVLGNAVLVI
+238 MTGFVLGNAVLII

-274 LMNVMLGGF
+274 LINVMLGGF
-283 GSTTASVGPGEA
+283 GSTTSGKAQAGA
-295 KEIVIKEVGAEE
+295 KEIVIKEVGSEE

-384 NDDFSNCDVAI
+384 NDEFANCDVAI

-441 GIDNELFGYPNC
+441 GIENELFGYPNC

-459 AKASHFKINSRIKR
+459 AKQAIS
-473 TIKNKLFLNYKGYYV
+473 KLIQELKE
-488 TLCFL
+488 L

>member
-1 MSQDILIIIYLIS
+1 MNQDILIIIYLIA

-22 KQLSKVKTAR
+22 KQLSSVKTAR
-32 IGNFTS
+32 QGNLIS
-38 ALGMLIAI
+38 AIGMLIAI

-54 IVNLELIFIGLL
+54 IVNYELIIIGLI
-66 IGSLIGAIM
+66 IGSIVGAIF

-94 GGGASLLVASADYFK
+94 GGGASLLVAAADYYK
-109 EAPTE
+109 EAPSE
-114 VYIAVT
+114 VYIAVS
-120 IFLSILVGG
+120 IFLSVLVGG
-129 VTFTGSIIAFGKLQ
+129 VTFTGSLVAFGKLQ

-159 NLLLLLLTIIGGV
+159 NLLLLILTIFGG
-172 FLTIDQRTS
+172 I
-181 SEILSTI
+181 ILSMDQLNASQIMSSI
-188 GLGFLIGENLLI
+188 GLGTLVGENMLI
-200 TIAILSLIIGVLIVI
+200 LISILSLIIGVLIVI

-238 MTGFVLGNAVLVI
+238 MTGFVLGNAVLII

-274 LMNVMLGGF
+274 LINVMLGGF
-283 GSTTASVGPGEA
+283 GSTTSGKAQAGA
-295 KEIVIKEVGAEE
+295 KEIVIKEVGSEE

-340 ELEKRG
+340 ELEKRS

-384 NDDFSNCDVAI
+384 NDEFANCDVAI

-441 GIDNELFGYPNC
+441 GIENELFGYPNC

-459 AKASHFKINSRIKR
+459 AKQAIS
-473 TIKNKLFLNYKGYYV
+473 KLIQELKE
-488 TLCFL
+488 L

>member
-1 MSQDILIIIYLIS
+1 MNQDILIIIYLIA

-22 KQLSKVKTAR
+22 KQLSSVKTAR
-32 IGNFTS
+32 QGNLIS
-38 ALGMLIAI
+38 AIGMLIAI

-54 IVNLELIFIGLL
+54 IVNYELIIIGLI
-66 IGSLIGAIM
+66 IGSIVGAIF

-84 PQMVALLNGF
+84 PQMVALFNGF
-94 GGGASLLVASADYFK
+94 GGGASLLVASADYYK
-109 EAPTE
+109 EAPSE
-114 VYIAVT
+114 VYIAVS
-120 IFLSILVGG
+120 IFLSVLVGG
-129 VTFTGSIIAFGKLQ
+129 VTFTGSLVAFGKLQ

-159 NLLLLLLTIIGGV
+159 NLLLLILTIFGG
-172 FLTIDQRTS
+172 I
-181 SEILSTI
+181 ILSMDQSNASQIMSSI
-188 GLGFLIGENLLI
+188 GLGNLVGENLLI
-200 TIAILSLIIGVLIVI
+200 LISILSLIIGVLIVI

-238 MTGFVLGNAVLVI
+238 MTGFVLGNAILII

-274 LMNVMLGGF
+274 LINVMLGGF
-283 GSTTASVGPGEA
+283 GSTTSGKAQAGA
-295 KEIVIKEVGAEE
+295 KEIVIKEVGSEE

-329 QAQHVVKELMD
+329 QAQHVIKELMD
-340 ELEKRG
+340 ELEKRS

-384 NDDFSNCDVAI
+384 NDEFANCDVAI

-441 GIDNELFGYPNC
+441 GIENELFGYPNC

-459 AKASHFKINSRIKR
+459 AKQAIS
-473 TIKNKLFLNYKGYYV
+473 KLIQELKE
-488 TLCFL
+488 L

>member
-1 MSQDILIIIYLIS
+1 MNQDILIIIYLIA

-22 KQLSKVKTAR
+22 KQLSSVKTAR
-32 IGNFTS
+32 QGNLIS
-38 ALGMLIAI
+38 AIGMLIAI

-54 IVNLELIFIGLL
+54 IVNYELIIIGLI
-66 IGSLIGAIM
+66 IGSIVGAIF

-94 GGGASLLVASADYFK
+94 GGGASLLVAVADYYK
-109 EAPTE
+109 EAPSE
-114 VYIAVT
+114 VYIAVS
-120 IFLSILVGG
+120 IFLSVLVGG
-129 VTFTGSIIAFGKLQ
+129 VTFTGSLVAFGKLQ

-159 NLLLLLLTIIGGV
+159 NLLLLILAIFGG
-172 FLTIDQRTS
+172 I
-181 SEILSTI
+181 ILSMDQSNASQIMSSI
-188 GLGFLIGENLLI
+188 GLGSLVGENLLI
-200 TIAILSLIIGVLIVI
+200 LISILSLIIGVLIVI

-238 MTGFVLGNAVLVI
+238 MTGFVLGNAVLII

-274 LMNVMLGGF
+274 LINVMLGGF
-283 GSTTASVGPGEA
+283 GSTTSGKAQAGA
-295 KEIVIKEVGAEE
+295 KEIVIKEVGSEE

-340 ELEKRG
+340 ELEKRS

-384 NDDFSNCDVAI
+384 NDEFANCDVAI

-441 GIDNELFGYPNC
+441 GIENELFGYPNC

-459 AKASHFKINSRIKR
+459 AKQAIS
-473 TIKNKLFLNYKGYYV
+473 KLIQELKE
-488 TLCFL
+488 L

>member
-1 MSQDILIIIYLIS
+1 MNQDILIIIYLIA

-22 KQLSKVKTAR
+22 KQLSSVKTAR
-32 IGNFTS
+32 QGNLIS
-38 ALGMLIAI
+38 AIGMLIAI

-54 IVNLELIFIGLL
+54 IVNYELIIIGLI
-66 IGSLIGAIM
+66 IGSIVGAIF

-84 PQMVALLNGF
+84 PQMVALFNGF
-94 GGGASLLVASADYFK
+94 GGGASLLVAAADYYK
-109 EAPTE
+109 EAPSE
-114 VYIAVT
+114 VYIAVS
-120 IFLSILVGG
+120 IFLSVLVGG
-129 VTFTGSIIAFGKLQ
+129 VTFTGSLVAFGKLQ

-159 NLLLLLLTIIGGV
+159 NLLLLILTIFGG
-172 FLTIDQRTS
+172 I
-181 SEILSTI
+181 ILSMDQSNASQIMSSI
-188 GLGFLIGENLLI
+188 GLGNLVGENLLI
-200 TIAILSLIIGVLIVI
+200 LILILSLIIGVLIVI

-238 MTGFVLGNAVLVI
+238 MTGFVLGNAILII

-274 LMNVMLGGF
+274 LINVMLGGF
-283 GSTTASVGPGEA
+283 GSTTSGKAQAGA
-295 KEIVIKEVGAEE
+295 KEIVIKEVGSEE

-384 NDDFSNCDVAI
+384 NDEFANCDVAI

-441 GIDNELFGYPNC
+441 GIENELFGYPNC

-459 AKASHFKINSRIKR
+459 AKQAIS
-473 TIKNKLFLNYKGYYV
+473 KLIQELKE
-488 TLCFL
+488 L